1 MVNARAFR
9 ESQKNDRLYLKP
21 TKGQRVPVTYFTA
34 GLLSQTL
41 AQARLRTPDP
51 AAAVTARVFRESQKN
66 DQLYWNGQRPTLLRL
81 LRRLALRASVANAP
95 LFKIAFGI
103 FVT

>member
-34 GLLSQTL
+34 G
-41 AQARLRTPDP
+41 QARLRTPAK
-51 AAAVTARVFRESQKN
+51 AAPVIARVFREAQKN
-66 DQLYWNGQRPTLLRL
+66 DQLYWNGQ
-81 LRRLALRASVANAP
+81 
-95 LFKIAFGI
+95 
-103 FVT
+103 

>member
-41 AQARLRTPDP
+41 AQARLRTP
-51 AAAVTARVFRESQKN
+51 AQSTTVHARVLR
-66 DQLYWNGQRPTLLRL
+66 QLKKKDEQY
-81 LRRLALRASVANAP
+81 
-95 LFKIAFGI
+95 
-103 FVT
+103 

>member
-34 GLLSQTL
+34 G
-41 AQARLRTPDP
+41 QARLRTPAK
-51 AAAVTARVFRESQKN
+51 AAPVIARVFREAQKN

>member
-66 DQLYWNGQRPTLLRL
+66 DQLYWNGQ
-81 LRRLALRASVANAP
+81 
-95 LFKIAFGI
+95 
-103 FVT
+103 